1 MFKILLLKLYH
12 VLTVSSSQI
21 VRPILEIL
29 KILLRLRRTPSSSIK
44 KQNQSSARS
53 QSRWLLYNYFKEPL
67 QTNFQF
73 RVHLNKTRSLSS
85 ACALFSPLTPR
96 SNLQDLDN
104 NGSFIQKF
112 NLRAQLMVGLM
123 LSGIQKITGN
133 NGRKYFSLYFC
144 PWVSG
149 TYLNL

>member
-1 MFKILLLKLYH
+1 MFKILPFKLYH
-12 VLTVSSSQI
+12 VLTVSSSQLMW
-21 VRPILEIL
+21 PILEIL
-29 KILLRLRRTPSSSIK
+29 KVFLHLRRIPSPVYKRK
-44 KQNQSSARS
+44 KQIQSSARS

-144 PWVSG
+144 PGFRVH
-149 TYLNL
+149 T